1 MKKITTLFLGTA
13 LMLSCN
19 NGSFQK
25 GDPTYKSLLIDE
37 IESIEFQPL
46 GNEVELTIFAEEKW
60 SVECT
65 NDAFRIAAE
74 KMGKEGT
81 HTIRISADANRT
93 WEERRGLLL
102 FKRGSITKEIPVV
115 QPFPYLDVTILD
127 DREVKQENDSINLL
141 WNASLEDGAKPYKV
155 IINSNIDWK
164 IDITAITGDAFKL
177 PKEKGFGDASL
188 TINVE
193 KNNIDK
199 IPYESDFFIAGYMD
213 SSCSQEVGDGITQYN
228 HKILHQN
235 NLRFLLNGKCTTP
248 EVEIDELNKK
258 IKVDDIEDQSS
269 IIVDTELPWSIDSQD
284 DWIGTDID
292 HGEEGQTSITIFA
305 TSSEKSPGVNP
316 GTEDRTGKVILKS
329 EGGAER
335 EISVTQKGYT
345 FNVSEK
351 TCHFDNNMDNEILQK
366 SFTIDSSGPW
376 TIQNGIFPEWM
387 TVDPMSG
394 LAGKTEI
401 TVTNSSQNLKTED
414 DHFHVII
421 DSDLNSLSEK
431 IDVSQARFDFDYH
444 FDPEFKY
451 IPATA
456 SEKDVFNLN
465 IESSGDWNLSTDS
478 DWLVFPKK
486 SGRGPAI
493 IQFYSNTANPDLEK
507 DRSSSF
513 TLTSVTHK
521 NKGESL
527 DTTGKILQTKFI
539 FDISVDKETLPAFIL
554 SDKLNLIIHCSGE
567 WTIDDYPDWLVPEK
581 RSGKF
586 DADEDHP
593 VKITPET
600 NILTSKR
607 SGTIKV
613 LSKYNNRTLSVDVS
627 QEGFVFKVDEK
638 EFKDI
643 PPVNAGSRTVSL
655 TCSEHAPWEI
665 TRDVSWIS
673 IPRNSNGSQTLNF
686 DISDNPTKKTRSGIV
701 TVKSSVNPQMSEKI
715 TFQQKEYV
723 FDVSSSSNYNFTA
736 MPTPGEKKSIDIT
749 SSGQW
754 EISYSKDIN
763 WLDFSPKSGPG
774 NGVKTSSSFIASNN
788 TSISE
793 RSATITVRSSLYNQ
807 NHELEKVFTISQD
820 AYIWSV
826 TGSDQKFT
834 ANNEDRSQKAEIS
847 ISCTGNW
854 EAEAKNAPWLSISPS
869 SGTGTRTVVVSPL
882 SNEGDERSAVLTV
895 ASLDNPMLIKRFT
908 YTQDGFDFDTSKSS
922 IDVGAD
928 KSTES
933 VNVSCSSSWTAQTS
947 ETWITLTKATG
958 PAGKDQKLEFTVEKN
973 TSGEERSGDITVTS
987 DLFKKTKTISIRQG
1001 K

>member
-164 IDITAITGDAFKL
+164 IDITTITGDAFKL

-248 EVEIDELNKK
+248 EVEIDELNEK

-292 HGEEGQTSITIFA
+292 HGEEGLTPITIFA
-305 TSSEKSPGVNP
+305 TSSEKRPGVNP

-345 FNVSEK
+345 FNVYEK

-394 LAGKTEI
+394 QAGTTEI
-401 TVTNSSQNLKTED
+401 TVTNSSQNLKTEPD
-414 DHFHVII
+414 RCPVKI
-421 DSDLNSLSEK
+421 DSDWNSLSEE
-431 IDVSQARFDFDYH
+431 IDVSQARFDFDYY
-444 FDPEFKY
+444 FDPTFEY

-456 SEKDVFNLN
+456 TKEDVFNLN
-465 IESSGDWNLSTDS
+465 IESSGDWSISTDS
-478 DWLVFPKK
+478 DWLVFSKN
-486 SGRGPAI
+486 SGRGDAI
-493 IQFYSNTANPDLEK
+493 IQFYSSTVNTNMEK
-507 DRSSSF
+507 DRTSSF
-513 TLTSVTHK
+513 TFTSITHK
-521 NKGESL
+521 SRGISLKKSGE
-527 DTTGKILQTKFI
+527 ILQTKFI

-554 SDKLNLIIHCSGE
+554 SDKLNLTIECSGE
-567 WTIDDYPDWLVPEK
+567 WAIDDYPDWLVPEVS
-581 RSGKF
+581 SGKF
-586 DADEDHP
+586 NA
-593 VKITPET
+593 VVGVTPKT

-613 LSKYNNRTLSVDVS
+613 LSKYNNNTLSVDVS

-673 IPRNSNGSQTLNF
+673 IPKNSNGSQTLNF
-686 DISDNPTKKTRSGIV
+686 DISNNPTKKTRSGIV
-701 TVKSSVNPQMSEKI
+701 TVKSSVNSEMEMSEKI

-736 MPTPGEKKSIDIT
+736 MPTPGEEKSIDIT
-749 SSGQW
+749 SSGNW
-754 EISYSKDIN
+754 SIISSDDIS
-763 WLDFSPKSGPG
+763 WLNFSPKSGTG
-774 NGVKTSSSFIASNN
+774 DGVKTISYFTASNN
-788 TSISE
+788 TSTSK
-793 RSATITVRSSLYNQ
+793 RSAKIKVQSSLYEQ
-807 NHELEKVFTISQD
+807 NPELEKVFTISQD

-847 ISCTGNW
+847 ISCTGKW
-854 EAEAKNAPWLSISPS
+854 EAKSDAAWLSIRPS
-869 SGTGTRTVVVSPL
+869 SGTGNGTVDVSPL

-895 ASLDNPMLIKRFT
+895 ASLDNKILTKKFS
-908 YTQDGFDFDTSKSS
+908 YKQGGFVFDTSKSS

-928 KSTES
+928 ESTES
-933 VNVSCSSSWTAQTS
+933 VNISCSSSWKAQTS

-973 TSGEERSGDITVTS
+973 TSGEERSGDITVTD

>member
-141 WNASLEDGAKPYKV
+141 WNASLEDGAKPYKI

-248 EVEIDELNKK
+248 EVNIDELNEK
-258 IKVDDIEDQSS
+258 IIVDDIEEQSS

-292 HGEEGQTSITIFA
+292 HGEEGLTPITIFA
-305 TSSEKSPGVNP
+305 TSSEKRPGVNP

-345 FNVSEK
+345 FYVYEK
-351 TCHFDNNMDNEILQK
+351 ECHFDNNMDNEILQK

-376 TIQNGIFPEWM
+376 AINNDMFPEWM
-387 TVDPMSG
+387 AVNPMSG
-394 LAGKTEI
+394 QAGTTEI

-414 DHFHVII
+414 DHFDVII
-421 DSDLNSLSEK
+421 NSDLNSLSEK

-444 FDPEFKY
+444 FDPEFEY
-451 IPATA
+451 IPAAA
-456 SEKDVFNLN
+456 SEKDVYNLN
-465 IESSGDWNLSTDS
+465 IESSGDWNISTDS
-478 DWLVFPKK
+478 DWLVFSKN
-486 SGRGPAI
+486 SGRGPAT
-493 IQFYSNTANPDLEK
+493 IQFYSKSENETEE
-507 DRSSSF
+507 DRTSSF
-513 TLTSVTHK
+513 TLTSITHK
-521 NKGESL
+521 NKGL
-527 DTTGKILQTKFI
+527 DPLEKPGEIRQTKF
-539 FDISVDKETLPAFIL
+539 FCKISVDKNTLPAFIL
-554 SDKLNLIIHCSGE
+554 SDKLNLTIECSGE

-586 DADEDHP
+586 KM
-593 VKITPET
+593 VVGVTPKT

-613 LSKYNNRTLSVDVS
+613 SSKYKTKEYSDSIVIS

-701 TVKSSVNPQMSEKI
+701 TVKSSVDTNMSAKI

-749 SSGQW
+749 SSGEW

-763 WLDFSPKSGPG
+763 WLDFTPKSGPG

-793 RSATITVRSSLYNQ
+793 RSATITVRSTL

-847 ISCTGNW
+847 ISCTGSW
-854 EAEAKNAPWLSISPS
+854 EAVAKNAPWLSIIPS
-869 SGTGTRTVVVSPL
+869 SGKVVVSPL

-908 YTQDGFDFDTSKSS
+908 YTQDGFVFDTPKSP

-933 VNVSCSSSWTAQTS
+933 VNVSCSSSWKAQTS
-947 ETWITLTKATG
+947 ETWITLTKDTG

-973 TSGEERSGDITVTS
+973 TSGEERSGDITVKS
-987 DLFKKTKTISIRQG
+987 NLFEKTKTISIRQG